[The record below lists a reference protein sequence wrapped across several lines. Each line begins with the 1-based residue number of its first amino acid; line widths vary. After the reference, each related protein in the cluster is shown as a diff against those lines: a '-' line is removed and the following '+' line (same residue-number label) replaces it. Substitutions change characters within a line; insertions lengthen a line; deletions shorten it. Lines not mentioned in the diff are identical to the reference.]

1 MGAIKRVDEFNTKGK
16 NITADMKN
24 ITINQIQRKN
34 KKYEKREVC
43 GKQKWV
49 LLGDV
54 SSQVLEVELS
64 MELEK

>member
-16 NITADMKN
+16 NITTDMKN

-43 GKQKWV
+43 GK
-49 LLGDV
+49 
-54 SSQVLEVELS
+54 
-64 MELEK
+64 